1 MQALRKTFAKG
12 FQTKNQQQQ
21 QLQSGT
27 VKEHCDLLEK
37 EIDQLRQLA
46 TGKDNGAKLQYFV
59 DQVKQKDKLNAER
72 AK

>member
-12 FQTKNQQQQ
+12 FENKDKQQQ

-37 EIDQLRQLA
+37 EIDQLKQLS
-46 TGKDNGAKLQYFV
+46 TGQDNGAKLQYFV
-59 DQVKQKDKLNAER
+59 DQVK
-72 AK
+72 